1 MLFFKTLF
9 LFIFYCANIVQSQA
23 WKKNDTG
30 HRPFSSVM
38 NVKFERSVFEAPF
51 VLIYQW
57 KHGTN
62 VYNVVLVVF
71 KVYNKVTILSLFAYS
86 KDTSMV
92 VLYQIYLQILYFVFT
107 EIEILTW
114 KIIYLLFVS
123 KENLKMNTIF
133 GII

>member
-1 MLFFKTLF
+1 M
-9 LFIFYCANIVQSQA
+9 C
-23 WKKNDTG
+23 
-30 HRPFSSVM
+30 
-38 NVKFERSVFEAPF
+38 
-51 VLIYQW
+51 
-57 KHGTN
+57 
-62 VYNVVLVVF
+62 NVVLVVF
-71 KVYNKVTILSLFAYS
+71 KVYNKATILSLFAYS

-114 KIIYLLFVS
+114 KIIYLFVS